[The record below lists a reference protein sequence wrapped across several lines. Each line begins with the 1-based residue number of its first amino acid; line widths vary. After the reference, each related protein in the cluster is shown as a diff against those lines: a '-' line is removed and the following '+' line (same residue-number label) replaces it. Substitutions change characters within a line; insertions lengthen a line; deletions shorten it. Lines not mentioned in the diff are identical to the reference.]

1 MRHRE
6 KRHVA
11 PGKTLRILFLTKIQC
26 LTKYFGLMGNDLE
39 TSKVLIFTIF
49 CIKLKERLFDCK
61 GMNLY

>member
-1 MRHRE
+1 
-6 KRHVA
+6 
-11 PGKTLRILFLTKIQC
+11 
-26 LTKYFGLMGNDLE
+26 MGNDLE